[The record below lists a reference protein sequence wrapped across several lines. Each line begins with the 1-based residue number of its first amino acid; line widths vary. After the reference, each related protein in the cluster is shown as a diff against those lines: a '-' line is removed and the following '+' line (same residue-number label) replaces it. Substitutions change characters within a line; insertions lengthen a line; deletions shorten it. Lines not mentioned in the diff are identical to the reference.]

1 VSKLET
7 LLTEI
12 RGCRACEA
20 HLEPN
25 PVVQAG
31 EHSRILVVGQ
41 APGRK
46 VHESG
51 LPWNDASG
59 DLLREW
65 LGVDD
70 TVFYDPAWFA
80 QMPMGLCYPGKG
92 RSGDLPPRKECA
104 PLWHEALKA
113 QMPQIQL
120 TLLIGQYAQK
130 HYLGAA
136 YKGSLTETVRAYR
149 EFWPDIIPL
158 PHPSPLNRHWLKK
171 NPWFEREVLPDLR
184 RRVAS
189 VLAT

>member
-1 VSKLET
+1 MSKLKT

-70 TVFYDPAWFA
+70 TVFYDPAWFCANADGIVLSGQRTQWRLAAA
-80 QMPMGLCYPGKG
+80 QG
-92 RSGDLPPRKECA
+92 
-104 PLWHEALKA
+104 
-113 QMPQIQL
+113 
-120 TLLIGQYAQK
+120 
-130 HYLGAA
+130 
-136 YKGSLTETVRAYR
+136 VRAFCGTR
-149 EFWPDIIPL
+149 P
-158 PHPSPLNRHWLKK
+158 
-171 NPWFEREVLPDLR
+171 
-184 RRVAS
+184 
-189 VLAT
+189 

>member
-1 VSKLET
+1 MSKLET

-136 YKGSLTETVRAYR
+136 IKVR
-149 EFWPDIIPL
+149 
-158 PHPSPLNRHWLKK
+158 
-171 NPWFEREVLPDLR
+171 
-184 RRVAS
+184 
-189 VLAT
+189 